1 MFTLSLGKILVVLLV
16 IVAAWKG
23 LRLLTVLQKKLE
35 QAQRQ
40 PPVPPTGRGASA
52 GETTDLVP
60 CPRCG
65 TWVPNGTWCP
75 SVEECRIDRV
85 RAPHPP

>member
-1 MFTLSLGKILVVLLV
+1 MFTLSFGKILVVVLV

-23 LRLLTVLQKKLE
+23 LRLLGALQKKLE

-40 PPVPPTGRGASA
+40 PPAPTAGSGRAT
-52 GETTDLVP
+52 ETTDLVQ

-75 SVEECRIDRV
+75 SVDECRIR
-85 RAPHPP
+85 RT

>member
-1 MFTLSLGKILVVLLV
+1 MFTLSFGKILVVILV

-23 LRLLTVLQKKLE
+23 LRLLGALQKKLE

-40 PPVPPTGRGASA
+40 PPAPPSGGGTV
-52 GETTDLVP
+52 ETTDLVQ

-65 TWVPNGTWCP
+65 TWVPNGAWCP
-75 SVEECRIDRV
+75 SVEECRIR
-85 RAPHPP
+85 RT